1 MDIRSIAFL
10 AGVLLLGAP
19 GLQADNKPEFLAAF
33 DLQGDAIQF
42 EFENQAETGCIW
54 RPYPTRDAMLEMLQ
68 EAGLQTRPSSL
79 WVLEVVTWGAAV
91 DDYHCAVLLEMEL
104 RRFSVTVELPDGNTI
119 RMDIPVWEASE
130 MLTGPKI
137 HMDDRVREKALAYLE
152 QLLEGM
158 PK

>member
-1 MDIRSIAFL
+1 MDIRSIALL
-10 AGVLLLGAP
+10 ASALLLVATS
-19 GLQADNKPEFLAAF
+19 LRADTKPEFLATY
-33 DLQGDAIQF
+33 DLEGDAIQF
-42 EFENQAETGCIW
+42 EFENQAEAGCIW
-54 RPYPTRDAMLEMLQ
+54 RPYPTRDAMLERLE

-104 RRFSVTVELPDGNTI
+104 RRFSVPVEMPDGNTL
-119 RMDIPVWEASE
+119 RTDIPVWEASE

-137 HMDDRVREKALAYLE
+137 HMDDRVREKALTYLE